1 MTPLLVCIIALI
13 VPVVIICIICAAVKL
28 FNFEHVKLSANVLK
42 LVTFSFSVKGRGDQ

>member
-28 FNFEHVKLSANVLK
+28 FNLEHVKLSANVLK
-42 LVTFSFSVKGRGDQ
+42 LVTFSFSVKSRGDQ

>member
-1 MTPLLVCIIALI
+1 VTPLLVCIIALI

-28 FNFEHVKLSANVLK
+28 FNLEHVKLSANVLK